1 MVLCHTIQSL
11 FCQVS
16 MIEVDF
22 GRKKVPGWGQIKI
35 CTIEIP
41 ASLFYI
47 HVSAAI
53 FLLPKAIHVNLNA
66 AFDLGSDVLGT
77 YSYIIELESK

>member
-1 MVLCHTIQSL
+1 LKLT
-11 FCQVS
+11 
-16 MIEVDF
+16 F
-22 GRKKVPGWGQIKI
+22 GRKEVPGWGQIKI
-35 CTIEIP
+35 CPFEIP

-66 AFDLGSDVLGT
+66 AIDLGSDVLGT
-77 YSYIIELESK
+77 YGYIIELESK